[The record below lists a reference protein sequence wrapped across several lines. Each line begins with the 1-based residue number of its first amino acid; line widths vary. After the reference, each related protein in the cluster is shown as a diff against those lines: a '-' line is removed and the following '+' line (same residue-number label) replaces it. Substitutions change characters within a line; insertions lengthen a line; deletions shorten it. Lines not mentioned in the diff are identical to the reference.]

1 MKTRN
6 YDDWVKDMLI
16 TDIYGNEYEAQT
28 TLGNAWGCS
37 EYVDFYDMNE
47 DEQIS
52 IKRSEI
58 EELVVL

>member
-1 MKTRN
+1 MGTRDYSN
-6 YDDWVKDMLI
+6 WVKDILI
-16 TDIYGNEYEAQT
+16 TDIYGIEYEAQA
-28 TLGNAWGCS
+28 TLDNACGCS

-47 DEQIS
+47 YEQIS